1 MAKEST
7 PKKKTKRPTA
17 LKRDIQ
23 NEKKRLVNKSFK
35 SKMRTVIRRFQEA
48 LQNDDSS
55 SVKETLNDAYGVL
68 DKAVKR
74 NIMSANTAGR
84 KKSRLAARAAANAA

>member
-1 MAKEST
+1 MAKESA

-35 SKMRTVIRRFQEA
+35 SQMRTVIRRFEEA
-48 LQNDDSS
+48 LEGEDRDA
-55 SVKETLNDAYGVL
+55 VKQTLDGAYSML

-74 NIMSANTAGR
+74 NLMKLNAASR
-84 KKSRLAARAAANAA
+84 KKSRLAARAAAKVQ